1 MTKNAQRGFTLLETL
16 VTLVL
21 VAMAA
26 GLIAEGLYQVALVER
41 RLQGTQLPDQI
52 EALQRVWLQQAIEG
66 LMPGPKDGS
75 DKFIGD
81 PREIRGLST
90 LLPAH
95 TSSGPQRL
103 RMRLDFNR
111 DSGQTELQL
120 AYELPGV
127 PETKVVLAR
136 WPGDSGAWL
145 YQDSHGAWQRQ
156 WPPMAGQVG
165 VAGAAAMQ
173 EALPSLIAL
182 DRGATLGWLL
192 VARPLASSQALGQ
205 RIDLEKL
212 P

>member
-1 MTKNAQRGFTLLETL
+1 MTKHRHRGFTLLETL

-52 EALQRVWLQQAIEG
+52 EALHRVWLQQSLEG
-66 LMPGPKDGS
+66 LLPGPKDGS
-75 DKFIGD
+75 DKFEGS
-81 PREIRGLST
+81 PRELKGLST

-95 TSSGPQRL
+95 TSSGPQAL
-103 RMRLDFNR
+103 RIGLSFNR
-111 DSGQTELQL
+111 ESGQTELQI
-120 AYELPGV
+120 AYALPGMT
-127 PETKVVLAR
+127 ETKSVLAR
-136 WPGDSGAWL
+136 WQGDSGAWL
-145 YQDSHGAWQRQ
+145 YQDSHGEWQRQ
-156 WPPMAGQVG
+156 WPPLAGM
-165 VAGAAAMQ
+165 VAGRAGSMD
-173 EALPSLIAL
+173 ALPSLIAL
-182 DRGATLGWLL
+182 DRGGELGWLV